1 MISKYLYFPGCK
13 IPSFLPQY
21 DHSTRA
27 VLTVFDIEL
36 DDSELNCCGYPVRH
50 RHMTAAVFSAAR
62 ILALA
67 AQKRLPIMTPCKCCY
82 GNLKYAD
89 HWLRNNVELRR
100 QVNNLLQSEDLV
112 WTEGVTVRHLL
123 SALAEDVGV
132 EKLRTAVVKSLSGI
146 KVAAHYG
153 CHALRPGNVT
163 QFDNPLAPTI
173 FENLIEAT
181 GATAVEWPLRLECC
195 GHPVWEKNGQLSL
208 TLMTRKLVDA
218 QAGGADL
225 LATACTYCQMQFD
238 AVRKEHLDGG
248 QMIESLPAV
257 LYPQLLGLSLGISR
271 SELGLD
277 ENYIR
282 WEI

>member
-1 MISKYLYFPGCK
+1 MMRNYLYFPGCK
-13 IPSFLPQY
+13 ISTYLPQY
-21 DHSTRA
+21 DRSTRA
-27 VLTVFDIEL
+27 VLTLFDIEL
-36 DDSELNCCGYPVRH
+36 DDLELNCCGYPARH
-50 RHMTAAVFSAAR
+50 LQMTAAVYSAAR

-67 AQKRLPIMTPCKCCY
+67 VQKKLPIVTPCKCCY

-89 HWLRNNVELRR
+89 YWLRENMELRR

-112 WTEGVTVRHLL
+112 WTEGVPVRHLL
-123 SALAEDVGV
+123 SVLAEDVGL
-132 EKLRTAVVKSLSGI
+132 EKLKTAVVKPLKGV

-195 GHPVWEKNGQLSL
+195 GHPIWEKNDQLSL
-208 TLMTRKLVDA
+208 TLMTRKLMDA
-218 QAGGADL
+218 QDAGAQL

-238 AVRKEHLDGG
+238 AVRKEHLARE
-248 QMIESLPAV
+248 QLVESLPAV
-257 LYPQLLGLSLGISR
+257 LYPQLLGLALGISR

-277 ENYIR
+277 ENNIR
-282 WEI
+282 WKP